1 MSQDYYKILE
11 VDKSADQA
19 DIKSAY
25 RKLAKQYHPDKNK
38 GDSKAEEKFKQVA
51 EAYDTLGDTKKR
63 AAYDNMNQ
71 GGSRQ
76 WGRSGFGGNSAGFGF
91 DDFVNNMFH
100 GAGGGF
106 QQTHFDTSHLN
117 IEVDIK
123 KDLISL
129 LDQEEVVISFKRD
142 TFSGETEDR
151 KIQFKL
157 NLRGKKYNIVK
168 KGEDYYIVL
177 VIEGLGNETKGTRS
191 DIWGHTEEF
200 HAMGNLTVNVKIE
213 SDKKFRLENGN
224 IIEDVEIDLATVLF
238 NDKGDYIVD
247 SVLGKKYRIDIKN
260 PKNLSTLKFTV
271 KGNGIVNSQGR
282 IGDYIANLVVIAP
295 DLEKID
301 KKDLDTLKDILSK

>member
-11 VDKSADQA
+11 VDKSANQA
-19 DIKSAY
+19 EIKSAY

-63 AAYDNMNQ
+63 AAYDNVGQ
-71 GGSRQ
+71 GRSQQ
-76 WGRSGFGGNSAGFGF
+76 WGKSGFGGNNAGFGF

-100 GAGGGF
+100 GASGGF
-106 QQTHFDTSHLN
+106 QQAHFDTSHLN
-117 IEVDIK
+117 IDVDIK

-129 LDQEEVVISFKRD
+129 LNQEEVVISFKRE

-157 NLRGKKYNIVK
+157 NLRGKRYNIVE
-168 KGEDYYIVL
+168 KGKDNYITI
-177 VIEGLGNETKGTRS
+177 VIEGLGNETQGTRS
-191 DIWGHTEEF
+191 NIWGQPEQF
-200 HAMGNLTVNVKIE
+200 HAMGNLTVNIKIE
-213 SDKKFRLENGN
+213 SEKKFRLENGN
-224 IIEDVEIDLATVLF
+224 IIEDIEIDLATVLF
-238 NDKGDYIVD
+238 NDEKNYTVNSI
-247 SVLGKKYRIDIKN
+247 LGKKYRIDIKN

-271 KGNGIVNSQGR
+271 KGNGIINSQGR
-282 IGDYIANLVVIAP
+282 LGDYIANLVVIAP

-301 KKDLDTLKDILSK
+301 KKDLDTLKQILSK

>member
-1 MSQDYYKILE
+1 MNQDYYKILE
-11 VDKSADQA
+11 VDKSASQA

-38 GDSKAEEKFKQVA
+38 GDIKAEEKFKQIA
-51 EAYDTLGDTKKR
+51 EAYDTLGDAKKR
-63 AAYDNMNQ
+63 AAYDNKGQ
-71 GGSRQ
+71 GRSQQ
-76 WGRSGFGGNSAGFGF
+76 WGRSGFGGANAGFGF

-100 GAGGGF
+100 GAGGF
-106 QQTHFDTSHLN
+106 QQTPFDTSHLN
-117 IEVDIK
+117 IEVNIE

-129 LDQEEVVISFKRD
+129 LNQEDITVSFKRD

-157 NLRGKKYNIVK
+157 NLRGKRYNIIK
-168 KGEDYYIVL
+168 RGEDYYIIL
-177 VIEGLGNETKGTRS
+177 VIEGLGNETRGTRS
-191 DIWGHTEEF
+191 NIWGHPEEF
-200 HAMGNLTVNVKIE
+200 HAMGNLTVNVKIK

-247 SVLGKKYRIDIKN
+247 SILGKKYRIDIKN

-271 KGNGIVNSQGR
+271 KGNGIINSQNR
-282 IGDYIANLVVIAP
+282 LGDYTANLVVVAP
-295 DLEKID
+295 DLEKLNADEIN
-301 KKDLDTLKDILSK
+301 TLKDILSK